1 MLEVETALVVVCGGL
16 GALRDCVGEDVVVS
30 WTAANSVA
38 ILEGASI
45 LGSGSSAWGRG
56 LVMRCSEG

>member
-1 MLEVETALVVVCGGL
+1 MGLVVVRIGSGV
-16 GALRDCVGEDVVVS
+16 LRVCVGGDVVVS

-38 ILEGASI
+38 ILVGASI

-56 LVMRCSEG
+56 LVMRCSER

>member
-1 MLEVETALVVVCGGL
+1 MRGDFG
-16 GALRDCVGEDVVVS
+16 VS

-38 ILEGASI
+38 ILVGVSI

-56 LVMRCSEG
+56 LEVRYSER

>member
-1 MLEVETALVVVCGGL
+1 MVVRIGSGV
-16 GALRDCVGEDVVVS
+16 LRVCVGGDVVVS

-38 ILEGASI
+38 ILVGASI

-56 LVMRCSEG
+56 LVMRCSER